1 MRALKVKDIINNF
14 NLEVLSENKKQKDI
28 IIEAYGVNRA
38 GLELAGYFEEG
49 QKAHRVIMMSTKEYQ
64 YIMNFEEDE
73 RAKRYNNLFK
83 QNVPLIIITKK
94 FEDTLL
100 IKTAKEKKVLVTR
113 ATNDSTSNFTQSL
126 LEFMDDYFAP
136 TIELHGSLVNVFGK
150 GVLLIGKSGIGKS
163 EITLDLIKANH
174 LFVGD
179 DRIVIVR
186 KFTDLYGRSHEIL
199 KNLVEVRGIGIV
211 DVSKTNGYQVIM
223 NDSKIDIVIELLQFK
238 NNGTDEYDRI
248 GSDFQKFNILDV
260 DIPYIKIPVATG
272 RNIPNIIE
280 VAVAKLKLKQN
291 SQYQSEVELISE
303 RALKYNDQ

>member
-1 MRALKVKDIINNF
+1 MRKLKVKDIINNF
-14 NLEVLSENKKQKDI
+14 NLEILSNNDLMKERV
-28 IIEAYGVNRA
+28 IEVYGVNRA

-64 YIMNFEEDE
+64 YIMNFKPED
-73 RAKRYNNLFK
+73 RIDRYKNLFR
-83 QNVPLIIITKK
+83 QNVPLIIVTKK
-94 FEDTLL
+94 FEDDLL
-100 IKTAKEKKVLVTR
+100 IQTAVKENVLIVR
-113 ATNDSTSNFTQSL
+113 SESDSTSNFTQNL

-136 TIELHGSLVNVFGK
+136 SIEVHGSLVNVFGK
-150 GVLLIGKSGIGKS
+150 GVLLIGESGIGKS

-179 DRIVIVR
+179 DRIVVVR
-186 KFTDLYGRSHEIL
+186 KFNELYGKSHEIL

-223 NDSKIDIVIELLQFK
+223 NDTKIDLVIELSQFK
-238 NNGTDEYDRI
+238 NNGSDEYDRI
-248 GSDFQKFNILDV
+248 GSDFQMYPLLEAEV
-260 DIPYIKIPVATG
+260 PYIKVPVATG

-291 SQYQSEVELISE
+291 SQYQDEIDIITE
-303 RALKYNDQ
+303 RAMKYSD